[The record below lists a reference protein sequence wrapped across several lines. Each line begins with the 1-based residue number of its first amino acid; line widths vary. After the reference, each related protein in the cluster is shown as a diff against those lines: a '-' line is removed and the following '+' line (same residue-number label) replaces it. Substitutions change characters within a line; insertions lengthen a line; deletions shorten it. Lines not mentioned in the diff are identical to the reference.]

1 MPGGCIEQHN
11 TESTDEHYDEMAGN
25 VKMVG
30 SPLTYVGS
38 HSSVRRDRR
47 ARLAL
52 SSSWD
57 WISRGNRDH
66 RMVLHSDRP
75 LEELRAYVPS
85 GTDGI
90 QTDCMMHDE

>member
-52 SSSWD
+52 SLL
-57 WISRGNRDH
+57 
-66 RMVLHSDRP
+66 VV
-75 LEELRAYVPS
+75 ELGLDFPGKS
-85 GTDGI
+85 GSPYGLA
-90 QTDCMMHDE
+90 Q